1 MEKQEPIG
9 FVEICLRILNND
21 LKHFKFV
28 AAFVLIPT
36 IVVFVMVM
44 WVVKP
49 KYAASAI
56 VTPPAS
62 TQSMAGALSGML
74 GGASGMTSFLGLS
87 ETSEDANAV
96 WTILNSWELHNMVID
111 KFDLARHYE
120 FKGKFHADLLK
131 EFRKNFGLEMN
142 KEEMFSLYYKD
153 TDPKLAVKVIQ
164 FMLEK
169 ADSSFNAFKTRQA
182 RQSREYFQSRLDSCE
197 HALDSLLKD
206 FVNFQVTNNVYE
218 PTVQLEATIKYLS
231 ELQAMREE
239 VNMEM
244 NFEKLDRGEN
254 SKRYQELS
262 KRMKGMNSAL
272 GGTLKGKHSDIGI
285 MELKKSPQLYSEYLR
300 REAEI
305 RIQEAMY
312 KVLRQQSEQ
321 MRMEEAKML
330 TNLHVLE
337 PPWEN
342 DKKVS
347 PLRSVALIF
356 TVMVSSLFVTLL
368 CNFIE
373 FMKAESA
380 RGSRVAEDWA
390 SITRIFRRKSKKA

>member
-1 MEKQEPIG
+1 MEKQESIG

-21 LKHFKFV
+21 LKHFKLIV
-28 AAFVLIPT
+28 ALVMIPT
-36 IVVFVMVM
+36 ILAFVMVM

-62 TQSMAGALSGML
+62 SQTMAGALSGML
-74 GGASGMTSFLGLS
+74 GGASGMSSLLGLS

-120 FKGKFHADLLK
+120 FKGKFHADLLR
-131 EFRKNFGLEMN
+131 EFRKNFGLELN

-153 TDPKLAVKVIQ
+153 TDPKLAVEVVK

-169 ADSSFNAFKTRQA
+169 ADSAFNAFKTKQA

-197 HALDSLLKD
+197 HVLDSLLKD
-206 FVNFQVTNNVYE
+206 FVNFQVSKNVYE
-218 PTVQLEATIKYLS
+218 PGVQLEATIKYLS

-239 VNMEM
+239 MSMEM

-254 SKRYQELS
+254 SKRYQELA

-285 MELKKSPQLYSEYLR
+285 LELKKSPELYSEYLR

-321 MRMEEAKML
+321 MRLEEAKML

-342 DKKVS
+342 DKKIS
-347 PLRSVALIF
+347 PKRGLILVF
-356 TVMVSSLFVTLL
+356 TVFFSFFFASLF

-373 FMKAESA
+373 FMRSESRTNSRTGAEWKFFV
-380 RGSRVAEDWA
+380 GKVCFW
-390 SITRIFRRKSKKA
+390 RK

>member
-1 MEKQEPIG
+1 MEKQESIG

-28 AAFVLIPT
+28 VTFVFIPT
-36 IVVFVMVM
+36 IIVFIAVM
-44 WVVKP
+44 WIVKP
-49 KYAASAI
+49 KFAASAI

-62 TQSMAGALSGML
+62 TQPMAGALSGLM
-74 GGASGMTSFLGLS
+74 GGSGMSSLLGIS
-87 ETSEDANAV
+87 MDNEDANAV
-96 WTILNSWELHNMVID
+96 WTIFNSWELHDMVIN
-111 KFDLARHYE
+111 KFDLKNHYK

-153 TDPKLAVKVIQ
+153 TDAKLAVDVLN

-169 ADSSFNAFKTRQA
+169 ADSSFNAFKTKQA
-182 RQSREYFQSRLDSCE
+182 RQSREYFQTRLDSCE
-197 HALDSLLKD
+197 HVLDSLLHS
-206 FVNFQVTNNVYE
+206 FVDFQVTNNVYE
-218 PTVQLEATIKYLS
+218 PSVQLEATIKYLS

-239 VNMEM
+239 VGIEM

-254 SKRYQELS
+254 SKRYQELVKRS
-262 KRMKGMNSAL
+262 KGVNAAL
-272 GGTLKGKHSDIGI
+272 GGALKGKHSNIGLL
-285 MELKKSPQLYSEYLR
+285 ELKKSPELYAEYLR

-321 MRMEEAKML
+321 MRLEEAKML

-337 PPWEN
+337 SPWEN
-342 DKKVS
+342 DKKIS
-347 PLRSVALIF
+347 PKRGLILVF
-356 TVMVSSLFVTLL
+356 TVFFTFFLASLL
-368 CNFIE
+368 CNFVE
-373 FMKAESA
+373 FMRSESHSNSRTAAE
-380 RGSRVAEDWA
+380 WNFF
-390 SITRIFRRKSKKA
+390 IQKICFWRK

>member
-62 TQSMAGALSGML
+62 TQPMAGALSGLM
-74 GGASGMTSFLGLS
+74 GGSGMSSLLGI
-87 ETSEDANAV
+87 TMDNEDVNAV
-96 WTILNSWELHNMVID
+96 WTIFNSWELHNMVIE

-142 KEEMFSLYYKD
+142 KEDMLSLYYKD
-153 TDPKLAVKVIQ
+153 TDAKLAVEVLN

-169 ADSSFNAFKTRQA
+169 ADSSFNAFKTKQA

-218 PTVQLEATIKYLS
+218 PNVQLEATIKYLS

-239 VNMEM
+239 VGIEM

-262 KRMKGMNSAL
+262 KRAKGVNSAL
-272 GGTLKGKHSDIGI
+272 GGTLKGKHSNIGI
-285 MELKKSPQLYSEYLR
+285 LELKKSPELYAEYMR

-305 RIQEAMY
+305 RIQEVMY

-321 MRMEEAKML
+321 MRLEEAKML

-337 PPWEN
+337 APWEN
-342 DKKVS
+342 DKKIS
-347 PLRSVALIF
+347 PKRGLLLVF
-356 TVMVSSLFVTLL
+356 TVFITFFFATLL
-368 CNFIE
+368 CNLVE
-373 FMKAESA
+373 YMRSESRTNSKTAAEWDFF
-380 RGSRVAEDWA
+380 VKK
-390 SITRIFRRKSKKA
+390 IFFWRK

>member
-1 MEKQEPIG
+1 MEKQESIG
-9 FVEICLRILNND
+9 FIEICLRILNND

-28 AAFVLIPT
+28 LAFVLIPT
-36 IVVFVMVM
+36 IIVFVAVM
-44 WVVKP
+44 WIVKP

-62 TQSMAGALSGML
+62 TQPMAGALSGLM
-74 GGASGMTSFLGLS
+74 GGGTGMSSLFGIS
-87 ETSEDANAV
+87 MDNEDANAV
-96 WTILNSWELHNMVID
+96 WTIFNSWELHDMVIN
-111 KFDLARHYE
+111 KFDLAKHYE

-131 EFRKNFGLEMN
+131 EFRKNFGFEMN
-142 KEEMFSLYYKD
+142 KEEMFSLYYRD
-153 TDPKLAVKVIQ
+153 TDAKLAVQVLN

-169 ADSSFNAFKTRQA
+169 ADSSFNAFKTKQA
-182 RQSREYFQSRLDSCE
+182 RQSREYFQTRLDSCE
-197 HALDSLLKD
+197 RVLDSLLNS
-206 FVNFQVTNNVYE
+206 FVDFQVTNNVYE
-218 PTVQLEATIKYLS
+218 PNVQLEATIKYLS

-262 KRMKGMNSAL
+262 KRVKGMNSAL
-272 GGTLKGKHSDIGI
+272 SGALNGKHSNIGLLQ
-285 MELKKSPQLYSEYLR
+285 LKKSPELYAEYLR

-321 MRMEEAKML
+321 MRLEEAKML

-342 DKKVS
+342 DKKIS
-347 PLRSVALIF
+347 PKRGLLLVF
-356 TVMVSSLFVTLL
+356 TVFFTFFLASLF
-368 CNFIE
+368 CNFVE
-373 FMKAESA
+373 FMRSEKRSNSRTAAEWDFF
-380 RGSRVAEDWA
+380 VQKVCFW
-390 SITRIFRRKSKKA
+390 RK

>member
-1 MEKQEPIG
+1 MEKQESIG

-28 AAFVLIPT
+28 ATFVLIPT
-36 IVVFVMVM
+36 IIVFVAVM
-44 WVVKP
+44 WIVKP

-62 TQSMAGALSGML
+62 TQPMAGALSGLM
-74 GGASGMTSFLGLS
+74 GGSGMSSLLGIS
-87 ETSEDANAV
+87 MDNEDANAV
-96 WTILNSWELHNMVID
+96 WTIFNSWELHNMVIK

-131 EFRKNFGLEMN
+131 AFRKNFGLEMN

-153 TDPKLAVKVIQ
+153 TDAKLAVEVLN

-169 ADSSFNAFKTRQA
+169 ADSSFNAFKTKQA
-182 RQSREYFQSRLDSCE
+182 RQSREYFQTRLDSCE
-197 HALDSLLKD
+197 HVLDSLLHS
-206 FVNFQVTNNVYE
+206 FVDFQVTNNVYE
-218 PTVQLEATIKYLS
+218 PNVQLEATIKYLS

-239 VNMEM
+239 VSMEM

-262 KRMKGMNSAL
+262 KRVKGVNAAL
-272 GGTLKGKHSDIGI
+272 GGTLKGKHSNIGLL
-285 MELKKSPQLYSEYLR
+285 ELKKSPELYAEYLR

-321 MRMEEAKML
+321 MRLEEAKML

-342 DKKVS
+342 NKKISPKRGLILVFTVFFTFFLASFFCNLVEFMRSEKHSNSRTAAEWDFFVKKVC
-347 PLRSVALIF
+347 F
-356 TVMVSSLFVTLL
+356 WH
-368 CNFIE
+368 
-373 FMKAESA
+373 K
-380 RGSRVAEDWA
+380 
-390 SITRIFRRKSKKA
+390 

>member
-1 MEKQEPIG
+1 MEKQESIG

-21 LKHFKFV
+21 LKHFKLIV
-28 AAFVLIPT
+28 ALVMIPT
-36 IVVFVMVM
+36 ILAFVMVM

-62 TQSMAGALSGML
+62 SQTMAGALSGML
-74 GGASGMTSFLGLS
+74 GGASGMSSLLGLS

-96 WTILNSWELHNMVID
+96 WTILNSWELHDMVI
-111 KFDLARHYE
+111 KNFDLARHYE
-120 FKGKFHADLLK
+120 FKGKFHADLLR
-131 EFRKNFGLEMN
+131 EFRKNFGLELN
-142 KEEMFSLYYKD
+142 KEEMFSLYYRD
-153 TDPKLAVKVIQ
+153 TDPKLAVEVVK

-169 ADSSFNAFKTRQA
+169 ADSAFNAFKTKQA
-182 RQSREYFQSRLDSCE
+182 RQSREYFQTRLDSCE
-197 HALDSLLKD
+197 HVLDSLLKD

-218 PTVQLEATIKYLS
+218 PGVQLEATIKYLS

-239 VNMEM
+239 VSMEM

-272 GGTLKGKHSDIGI
+272 GGTLKGKHKDIGI
-285 MELKKSPQLYSEYLR
+285 LELKKSPEIYADYLR

-321 MRMEEAKML
+321 MRLEEAKML

-342 DKKVS
+342 DKKIY
-347 PLRSVALIF
+347 PLRGVTLVFVFSVACIIA
-356 TVMVSSLFVTLL
+356 TIVSNLL
-368 CNFIE
+368 GYL
-373 FMKAESA
+373 ASESK
-380 RGSRVAEDWA
+380 RGSSVAAEWNA
-390 SITRIFRRKSKKA
+390 FKGFFKKNKG

>member
-1 MEKQEPIG
+1 MEKQESIG
-9 FVEICLRILNND
+9 FIEICLRILNND

-28 AAFVLIPT
+28 LAFVLIPT
-36 IVVFVMVM
+36 IIVFVAVM
-44 WVVKP
+44 WIVKP

-62 TQSMAGALSGML
+62 TQPMAGALSGLMGGGTGMNSLL
-74 GGASGMTSFLGLS
+74 GISMDN
-87 ETSEDANAV
+87 EDANAV
-96 WTILNSWELHNMVID
+96 WTIFNSWELHDMVIN
-111 KFDLARHYE
+111 KFDLAKHYE

-131 EFRKNFGLEMN
+131 EFRKNFGFEMN
-142 KEEMFSLYYKD
+142 KEEMFSLYYRD
-153 TDPKLAVKVIQ
+153 TDAKLAVQVLN

-169 ADSSFNAFKTRQA
+169 ADSSFNAFKTKQA
-182 RQSREYFQSRLDSCE
+182 RQSREYFQTRLDSCE
-197 HALDSLLKD
+197 RVLDSLLNS
-206 FVNFQVTNNVYE
+206 FVDFQVTNNVYE
-218 PTVQLEATIKYLS
+218 PNVQLEATIKYLS

-262 KRMKGMNSAL
+262 KRVKGMNSAL
-272 GGTLKGKHSDIGI
+272 SGALNGKHSNIGLLQ
-285 MELKKSPQLYSEYLR
+285 LKKSPELYAEYLR

-321 MRMEEAKML
+321 MRLEEAKML

-342 DKKVS
+342 DKKIS
-347 PLRSVALIF
+347 PKRGLLLVF
-356 TVMVSSLFVTLL
+356 TVFFTFFLASLF
-368 CNFIE
+368 CNFVE
-373 FMKAESA
+373 FMRSEKRSNSRTAAEWDFF
-380 RGSRVAEDWA
+380 VQKVCFW
-390 SITRIFRRKSKKA
+390 RK

>member
-1 MEKQEPIG
+1 MEKQESIG

-21 LKHFKFV
+21 LKHFKLIV
-28 AAFVLIPT
+28 ALVMIPT
-36 IVVFVMVM
+36 ILAFVMVM

-62 TQSMAGALSGML
+62 SQTMAGALSGML
-74 GGASGMTSFLGLS
+74 GGASGMSSLLGLS

-96 WTILNSWELHNMVID
+96 WTILNSWELHDMVI
-111 KFDLARHYE
+111 KNFDLARHYE
-120 FKGKFHADLLK
+120 FKGKFHADLLR
-131 EFRKNFGLEMN
+131 EFRKNFGLELN
-142 KEEMFSLYYKD
+142 KEEMFSLYYRD
-153 TDPKLAVKVIQ
+153 TDPKLAVEVVK

-169 ADSSFNAFKTRQA
+169 ADSAFNAFKTKQA
-182 RQSREYFQSRLDSCE
+182 RQSREYFQTRLDSCE
-197 HALDSLLKD
+197 HVLDSLLKD

-218 PTVQLEATIKYLS
+218 PGVQLEATIKYLS

-239 VNMEM
+239 MSMEM

-272 GGTLKGKHSDIGI
+272 GGTLKGKHKDIGI
-285 MELKKSPQLYSEYLR
+285 LELKKSPEIYADYLR

-321 MRMEEAKML
+321 MRLEEAKML

-342 DKKVS
+342 DKKIS
-347 PLRSVALIF
+347 PKRGLILVF
-356 TVMVSSLFVTLL
+356 TVFFSFFFASLL
-368 CNFIE
+368 CNLVE
-373 FMKAESA
+373 FMRSESRTNSRTGAEWKFFV
-380 RGSRVAEDWA
+380 GKVCFW
-390 SITRIFRRKSKKA
+390 RK

>member
-1 MEKQEPIG
+1 MEKQDSIG

-36 IVVFVMVM
+36 IIVFIMVM

-62 TQSMAGALSGML
+62 TQPMSGALGGLIGSSGMSSLL
-74 GGASGMTSFLGLS
+74 GISMDN
-87 ETSEDANAV
+87 EDVNAV
-96 WTILNSWELHNMVID
+96 WTIFNSWELHNQVIE
-111 KFDLARHYE
+111 KFDLAKHYE

-131 EFRKNFGLEMN
+131 DFRKNFGLEQN
-142 KEEMFSLYYKD
+142 KEDMLSIYYKD
-153 TDPKLAVKVIQ
+153 TDAKLAVEVVNY
-164 FMLEK
+164 MLEK
-169 ADSSFNAFKTRQA
+169 ADSSFNAFKTKQA
-182 RQSREYFQSRLDSCE
+182 RQSRVYFQERLDSCE
-197 HALDSLLKD
+197 HVLDSLMAE
-206 FVNFQVTNNVYE
+206 FVDFQVKNNVYE

-239 VNMEM
+239 VGIEM

-254 SKRYQELS
+254 SKRYQELLKRS
-262 KRMKGMNSAL
+262 KGVNSAL
-272 GGTLKGKHSDIGI
+272 GGALKGRHSDIGLL
-285 MELKKSPQLYSEYLR
+285 ELKKSPELYAEYLR

-321 MRMEEAKML
+321 MRLEEAKML

-337 PPWEN
+337 SPWVN
-342 DKKVS
+342 NKKIS
-347 PLRSVALIF
+347 PKRGLILVF
-356 TVMVSSLFVTLL
+356 TVFFTFFLASLL
-368 CNFIE
+368 CNLIE
-373 FMKAESA
+373 YMKSESRTNDRTAAEWDFF
-380 RGSRVAEDWA
+380 V
-390 SITRIFRRKSKKA
+390 KKVCFWHK

>member
-1 MEKQEPIG
+1 MEKQESIG
-9 FVEICLRILNND
+9 FAEICLRILNND

-28 AAFVLIPT
+28 VTFVLIPT
-36 IVVFVMVM
+36 IIVFIAVM
-44 WVVKP
+44 WIVKP

-62 TQSMAGALSGML
+62 TQPMAGALSGLM
-74 GGASGMTSFLGLS
+74 GGTGMTSLLGIS
-87 ETSEDANAV
+87 MDNEDANAV
-96 WTILNSWELHNMVID
+96 WTIFNSWELHDMVIN

-131 EFRKNFGLEMN
+131 EFRKNFGFEMN
-142 KEEMFSLYYKD
+142 KEEMFSLYYRD
-153 TDPKLAVKVIQ
+153 TDAKLAVEVLN

-169 ADSSFNAFKTRQA
+169 ADSSFNAFKTKQA
-182 RQSREYFQSRLDSCE
+182 RQSREYFQTRLDSCE
-197 HALDSLLKD
+197 HVLDSLLHS
-206 FVNFQVTNNVYE
+206 FVDFQVTNNVYE
-218 PTVQLEATIKYLS
+218 PNVQLEATIKYLS

-239 VNMEM
+239 MNMEM

-262 KRMKGMNSAL
+262 KRVKGMNSAL
-272 GGTLKGKHSDIGI
+272 SSALKGKHSDIGL

-305 RIQEAMY
+305 RIQEALY

-321 MRMEEAKML
+321 MRLEEAKML

-342 DKKVS
+342 DKKIS
-347 PLRSVALIF
+347 PKRGLILVF
-356 TVMVSSLFVTLL
+356 TVFFTFFLASFF
-368 CNFIE
+368 CNFVE
-373 FMKAESA
+373 FMRSEKRS
-380 RGSRVAEDWA
+380 GSRTAAEWN
-390 SITRIFRRKSKKA
+390 FFVQKVCFWRK

>member
-1 MEKQEPIG
+1 MEKQESIG
-9 FVEICLRILNND
+9 FIEICLRILNND

-28 AAFVLIPT
+28 TAFVLIPT
-36 IVVFVMVM
+36 IIAFILVM

-49 KYAASAI
+49 KFAASAI
-56 VTPPAS
+56 VTPPTS
-62 TQSMAGALSGML
+62 KQSMSGALGGMMGGVGMSSLL
-74 GGASGMTSFLGLS
+74 GISMDN
-87 ETSEDANAV
+87 EDANAV
-96 WTILNSWELHNMVID
+96 WTILNSWELHNQVIE

-131 EFRKNFGLEMN
+131 EFRKNFGFELN
-142 KEEMFSLYYKD
+142 KEDMFSLSFRD
-153 TDPKLAVKVIQ
+153 TDPKVAVGVIQ
-164 FMLEK
+164 FILEK
-169 ADSSFNAFKTRQA
+169 ADSAFNVFKTNQA
-182 RQSREYFQSRLDSCE
+182 RQSRQYFQGRLDSCE
-197 HALDSLLKD
+197 HVLDSVLNS
-206 FVNFQVTNNVYE
+206 FVDFQVKNNVYE
-218 PTVQLEATIKYLS
+218 PSVQLETTIKYLS

-262 KRMKGMNSAL
+262 KRIKGVNSAL
-272 GGTLKGKHSDIGI
+272 GGALNGMHSNIGLL
-285 MELKKSPQLYSEYLR
+285 ELKKSPELYSEYLR

-321 MRMEEAKML
+321 MRLEEAKTL

-347 PLRSVALIF
+347 PKRGLILVF
-356 TVMVSSLFVTLL
+356 TVFFSFFLATLL
-368 CNFIE
+368 CNLVE
-373 FMKAESA
+373 YMRSESRTNSKTAAEWDFF
-380 RGSRVAEDWA
+380 V
-390 SITRIFRRKSKKA
+390 KKVCFWHK

>member
-1 MEKQEPIG
+1 MEKQESIG

-28 AAFVLIPT
+28 VACVLIPT
-36 IVVFVMVM
+36 IVAFVMVM

-62 TQSMAGALSGML
+62 TQPMAGALSGLM
-74 GGASGMTSFLGLS
+74 GGSGMSSLLGIS
-87 ETSEDANAV
+87 MDNEDANAV
-96 WTILNSWELHNMVID
+96 WTIFNSWELHNQAIE
-111 KFDLARHYE
+111 KFGLAKHYE

-142 KEEMFSLYYKD
+142 KEEMFSIYYKD
-153 TDPKLAVKVIQ
+153 TDPKLAVQVVQ
-164 FMLEK
+164 FMLDK
-169 ADSSFNAFKTRQA
+169 ADSSFNAFKTKQA
-182 RQSREYFQSRLDSCE
+182 RQSREYFQTRLDSCE
-197 HALDSLLKD
+197 HALDSLLKE
-206 FVNFQVTNNVYE
+206 FVEFQVSNNVYE
-218 PTVQLEATIKYLS
+218 PNVQLEATIKYLS

-239 VNMEM
+239 VGMEM

-262 KRMKGMNSAL
+262 KRVKGMNSAM
-272 GGTLKGKHSDIGI
+272 GATLKGKHSNIGI
-285 MELKKSPQLYSEYLR
+285 LELKKSPQLYAEYLR

-321 MRMEEAKML
+321 MRLEEAKML

-342 DKKVS
+342 DKKIS
-347 PLRSVALIF
+347 PKRGLILAF
-356 TVMVSSLFVTLL
+356 TVFFSFFLATFL
-368 CNFIE
+368 CNLVE
-373 FMKAESA
+373 YMRSESRTNGKTAAEWNFF
-380 RGSRVAEDWA
+380 VQKVCFW
-390 SITRIFRRKSKKA
+390 RK

>member
-1 MEKQEPIG
+1 MEKQESIG

-28 AAFVLIPT
+28 ATFVLIPT
-36 IVVFVMVM
+36 IIVFIAVM
-44 WVVKP
+44 WIVKP

-62 TQSMAGALSGML
+62 TQPMSGALGGLIGSTGMSSLL
-74 GGASGMTSFLGLS
+74 GISMDN
-87 ETSEDANAV
+87 EDANAV
-96 WTILNSWELHNMVID
+96 WTIFNSWELHNQVIE
-111 KFDLARHYE
+111 KFNLAKHYK
-120 FKGKFHADLLK
+120 FKGKYHADLLK
-131 EFRKNFGLEMN
+131 MFRKNFGLETN

-153 TDPKLAVKVIQ
+153 TDPKLAVQVIE
-164 FMLEK
+164 FILEK
-169 ADSSFNAFKTRQA
+169 ADSSFNAFKTKQA
-182 RQSREYFQSRLDSCE
+182 RQSRQYFQVRLDSCE
-197 HALDSLLKD
+197 HVLDSLLAE
-206 FVNFQVTNNVYE
+206 FVDFQVKNNVYE

-239 VNMEM
+239 VGIEM

-254 SKRYQELS
+254 SKRYQELAKRS
-262 KRMKGMNSAL
+262 KGVNSAL
-272 GGTLKGKHSDIGI
+272 GGALKGKHSNIGLL
-285 MELKKSPQLYSEYLR
+285 ELKKSPELYSEYLR

-321 MRMEEAKML
+321 MRLEEAKML

-342 DKKVS
+342 NKKIS
-347 PLRSVALIF
+347 PKRGLILVF
-356 TVMVSSLFVTLL
+356 TVFFSFFLASLL
-368 CNFIE
+368 CNFVE
-373 FMKAESA
+373 YMRSESRTNGRTAAEWDFF
-380 RGSRVAEDWA
+380 V
-390 SITRIFRRKSKKA
+390 KKVCFWHK

>member
-1 MEKQEPIG
+1 MEKQESIG

-28 AAFVLIPT
+28 TALVLIPT
-36 IVVFVMVM
+36 IVAFVMVM

-62 TQSMAGALSGML
+62 AQSMAGALSGML
-74 GGASGMTSFLGLS
+74 GGASGMTSLLGLS

-111 KFDLARHYE
+111 KFDLARHYK

-131 EFRKNFGLEMN
+131 EFRKNFGLETN

-153 TDPKLAVKVIQ
+153 TDPKLAVEVIK
-164 FMLEK
+164 FILDK
-169 ADSSFNAFKTRQA
+169 ADSAFNAFKTRQA

-342 DKKVS
+342 DKKIS
-347 PLRSVALIF
+347 PKRGLILVF
-356 TVMVSSLFVTLL
+356 TVFFTFFFATLL
-368 CNFIE
+368 CNLVE
-373 FMKAESA
+373 YMRSESRTNSKTAAEWDFF
-380 RGSRVAEDWA
+380 VKKICFW
-390 SITRIFRRKSKKA
+390 RK

>member
-1 MEKQEPIG
+1 MEKQESIG
-9 FVEICLRILNND
+9 FIEICLRILNND

-28 AAFVLIPT
+28 LAFVLIPT
-36 IVVFVMVM
+36 IIVFVAVM
-44 WVVKP
+44 WIVKP

-62 TQSMAGALSGML
+62 TQPMAGALSGLMGGTGMGSLL
-74 GGASGMTSFLGLS
+74 GISMDN
-87 ETSEDANAV
+87 EDANAV
-96 WTILNSWELHNMVID
+96 WTILNSWELHDMVIN

-131 EFRKNFGLEMN
+131 EFRKNFGFEMN
-142 KEEMFSLYYKD
+142 KEEMFSLYYRD
-153 TDPKLAVKVIQ
+153 TDAKLAVEVLN

-169 ADSSFNAFKTRQA
+169 ADSSFNAFKTKQA
-182 RQSREYFQSRLDSCE
+182 RQSREYFQTRLDSCE
-197 HALDSLLKD
+197 HVLDSLLNS
-206 FVNFQVTNNVYE
+206 FVDFQVTNNVYE
-218 PTVQLEATIKYLS
+218 PNVQLEATIKYLS

-262 KRMKGMNSAL
+262 KRVKGMNSAL
-272 GGTLKGKHSDIGI
+272 SGALKGKHSDIGL

-305 RIQEAMY
+305 RIQEALY

-321 MRMEEAKML
+321 MRLEEAKML

-342 DKKVS
+342 DKKIS
-347 PLRSVALIF
+347 PKRGLILVF
-356 TVMVSSLFVTLL
+356 TVFFTFFLASFF
-368 CNFIE
+368 CNFVE
-373 FMKAESA
+373 FMRSEKRS
-380 RGSRVAEDWA
+380 GSRTAAEWN
-390 SITRIFRRKSKKA
+390 FFVQKVCFWRK

>member
-1 MEKQEPIG
+1 MEKQDSIG

-36 IVVFVMVM
+36 IIVFIMVM

-62 TQSMAGALSGML
+62 TQPMSGALGGLIGSSGMSSLL
-74 GGASGMTSFLGLS
+74 GISMDN
-87 ETSEDANAV
+87 EDVNAV
-96 WTILNSWELHNMVID
+96 WTIFNSWELHNQVIE
-111 KFDLARHYE
+111 KFDLAKHYE

-131 EFRKNFGLEMN
+131 DFRKNFGLEQN
-142 KEEMFSLYYKD
+142 KEDMLSIYYKD
-153 TDPKLAVKVIQ
+153 TDAKLAVEVVNY
-164 FMLEK
+164 MLEK
-169 ADSSFNAFKTRQA
+169 ADSSFNAFKTKQA
-182 RQSREYFQSRLDSCE
+182 RQSRVYFQERLDSCE
-197 HALDSLLKD
+197 HVLDSLMAE
-206 FVNFQVTNNVYE
+206 FVDFQVKNNVYE

-239 VNMEM
+239 VGIEM

-254 SKRYQELS
+254 SKRYQELLKRS
-262 KRMKGMNSAL
+262 KGVNSAL
-272 GGTLKGKHSDIGI
+272 GGALKGRHSDIGLL
-285 MELKKSPQLYSEYLR
+285 ELKKSPELYAEYLR

-305 RIQEAMY
+305 RIQESMY

-321 MRMEEAKML
+321 MRLEEAKML

-337 PPWEN
+337 SPWVN
-342 DKKVS
+342 NKKIS
-347 PLRSVALIF
+347 PKRGLILVF
-356 TVMVSSLFVTLL
+356 TVFFTFFLASLL
-368 CNFIE
+368 CNFVE
-373 FMKAESA
+373 YMRSESRTNGRTAAEWDFF
-380 RGSRVAEDWA
+380 V
-390 SITRIFRRKSKKA
+390 KKVCFWHK